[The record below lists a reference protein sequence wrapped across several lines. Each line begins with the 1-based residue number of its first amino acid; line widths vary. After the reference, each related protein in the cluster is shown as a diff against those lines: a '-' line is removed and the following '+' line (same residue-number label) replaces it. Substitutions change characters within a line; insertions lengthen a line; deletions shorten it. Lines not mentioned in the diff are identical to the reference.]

1 MKVSSSDILD
11 ILRRFEIAGEDNV
24 PKNISIIKSSH
35 PSPINNLVEFSFI
48 KSKYF
53 LLFDDTVGGDIDY
66 LNSQI
71 LPKGQGVNG
80 ELINT
85 KPAVF
90 HGKDFYLFA
99 VNGDKNRL
107 DSELV
112 KLYPEH
118 SRNTWQ
124 KYIKQGYVK
133 VGNKVIKMPKYNLK
147 ESDKITLNIPKHND
161 YSDHKL
167 PIVYQDDNVIVV
179 DKPAGVL
186 THAKGALSDEF
197 TVGDF
202 FSRYTSYNNDTNRP
216 GIVHRLD
223 RNTSG
228 ILIGAKNPET
238 AKLLQKQFAD
248 RKTKKTYYAIV
259 ESAPKLN
266 KANIDLPIN
275 RNPSKPSTFK
285 VDASGKSAMTYYE
298 VVAQSNGRALVKL
311 QPKTGRTHQLRV
323 HMQYIG
329 SPILG
334 DVVYGREAER
344 LYLHAYSLEITIP
357 KGDRRVFVSPLPDAF
372 KKYFPEFKV

>member
-11 ILRRFEIAGEDNV
+11 ILRRFEIASEDNV

-35 PSPINNLVEFSFI
+35 PSPINTLIEFSFV

-53 LLFDDTVGGDIDY
+53 LLFDDTVSSDVDY

-71 LPKGQGVNG
+71 LPKGQDING

-85 KPAVF
+85 KPSVF

-99 VNGDKNRL
+99 VNGNKNRL

-112 KLYPEH
+112 KLYPEY
-118 SRNTWQ
+118 SRGTWQ
-124 KYIKQGYVK
+124 KYIKAGYVK
-133 VGNKVIKMPKYNLK
+133 VGGKVIKTPKYNLK
-147 ESDKITLNIPKHND
+147 DGDKITLNIPKNND
-161 YSDHKL
+161 YSKHKL
-167 PIVYQDDNVIVV
+167 PIIYQDDNVIVV

-186 THAKGALSDEF
+186 THAKGVLGDEF

-202 FSRYTSYNNDTNRP
+202 FSRYTSYNTDTNRP

-228 ILIGAKNPET
+228 ILIGAKNTET

-259 ESAPKLN
+259 ENMPKLN
-266 KANIDLPIN
+266 KANIDLPIG

-285 VDASGKSAMTYYE
+285 VDASGKSALTYYE
-298 VVAQSNGRALVKL
+298 VVAQNDGRTLVKL

-334 DVVYGREAER
+334 DVVYGKKADR

-357 KGDRRVFVSPLPDAF
+357 KGDRQVFVSPLPDEF
-372 KKYFPEFKV
+372 KKYFPEFKA